1 MSIPLAFLH
10 GLPTSA
16 PELSLG
22 EHLAAA
28 VTDSGRISTLL
39 DCLPSTDAPALWS
52 SDTTR
57 SPLSHAALRRFVAA
71 FVLPTSGVHH
81 QQFAPNDRV
90 MVVLPTSPENAV
102 ALLAVSSYHACAP
115 VNSTCTAGELFDDA
129 RRLGAKAVL
138 TTPEAADR
146 LELSRLRD
154 ELRCEVVFL
163 HPRADG
169 PAGLFDLSV
178 MGYGASVDAFVEKPS
193 AVPSK
198 LHGLHDQSLVLH
210 TSGTSGKKK
219 VSGFVVTCCAEPLLL
234 TTPQVVPYTLRSLI
248 VGTCAVMHSW
258 ELRPDDVNSE

>member
-1 MSIPLAFLH
+1 MFEPGSDYKLLHSLAI
-10 GLPTSA
+10 
-16 PELSLG
+16 
-22 EHLAAA
+22 LA
-28 VTDSGRISTLL
+28 
-39 DCLPSTDAPALWS
+39 
-52 SDTTR
+52 
-57 SPLSHAALRRFVAA
+57 
-71 FVLPTSGVHH
+71 
-81 QQFAPNDRV
+81 
-90 MVVLPTSPENAV
+90 AV

-193 AVPSK
+193 AVS
-198 LHGLHDQSLVLH
+198 QSWFRYMLL
-210 TSGTSGKKK
+210 KC
-219 VSGFVVTCCAEPLLL
+219 VSRADA
-234 TTPQVVPYTLRSLI
+234 S
-248 VGTCAVMHSW
+248 A
-258 ELRPDDVNSE
+258 